1 MENDSLKKQLKD
13 ERNNLISIKKVLEEM
28 RDSESILKSYLIKK
42 GVGNEEILNKVE
54 ETKLQLRTEM
64 LKNDQLEC
72 SLSLLS
78 EQLEMALS
86 AAAVEGDSCH
96 SQLSC
101 QLLDTSQNDIV
112 AEGTEEQ
119 LLTSAAPEM
128 FSPATPATIKV
139 GQEGLGSIMEE
150 IEEVVV
156 MDELPSPI
164 RKMEVRQTEVEV
176 MRMKSRLLEMVKGLG
191 E

>member
-1 MENDSLKKQLKD
+1 M
-13 ERNNLISIKKVLEEM
+13 
-28 RDSESILKSYLIKK
+28 
-42 GVGNEEILNKVE
+42 E

-64 LKNDQLEC
+64 LKNEELEC

-139 GQEGLGSIMEE
+139 DQEGLGSIM
-150 IEEVVV
+150 
-156 MDELPSPI
+156 DELPSHI

>member
-1 MENDSLKKQLKD
+1 MENDSLKRQLKD
-13 ERNNLISIKKVLEEM
+13 ERNNLINIKKVLEEM

-64 LKNDQLEC
+64 LKNEELEC

-96 SQLSC
+96 SQLS
-101 QLLDTSQNDIV
+101 
-112 AEGTEEQ
+112 
-119 LLTSAAPEM
+119 
-128 FSPATPATIKV
+128 
-139 GQEGLGSIMEE
+139 
-150 IEEVVV
+150 
-156 MDELPSPI
+156 
-164 RKMEVRQTEVEV
+164 
-176 MRMKSRLLEMVKGLG
+176 
-191 E
+191 

>member
-1 MENDSLKKQLKD
+1 MENDSLKRQLKD
-13 ERNNLISIKKVLEEM
+13 ERNNLINIKKVLEEM

-64 LKNDQLEC
+64 LKNEELEC

-164 RKMEVRQTEVEV
+164 CKMEVRQKEVEV